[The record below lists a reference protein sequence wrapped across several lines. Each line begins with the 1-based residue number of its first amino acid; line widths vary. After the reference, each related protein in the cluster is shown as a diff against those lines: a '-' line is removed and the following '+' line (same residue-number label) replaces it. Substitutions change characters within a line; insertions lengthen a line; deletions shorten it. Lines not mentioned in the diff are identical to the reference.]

1 MLEPHKIATPPRWVE
16 DSVPKPRNDTHR
28 ETSDFY
34 SQVIAVLA
42 PRWRVV
48 TCRNDIQGFCRS
60 EPQNL
65 CMKGSGAVRATAPA
79 ETHFLKPV
87 QAENCSQ
94 THKQRQ
100 CSRRCQSGLDIIEKI
115 RNPPLLEDTMGNF
128 YTT

>member
-87 QAENCSQ
+87 QAKNCSL
-94 THKQRQ
+94 T
-100 CSRRCQSGLDIIEKI
+100 EK
-115 RNPPLLEDTMGNF
+115 RAH
-128 YTT
+128 Y